1 MTNNVRPV
9 AQLNLP
15 SSESEKFVWDLNL
28 AEAGEIPRSTRSK
41 PPDYHIYL
49 ASKNEATPPLTST
62 PKAVELTDVPLP
74 DSSGSW
80 ENGHKNSGEKFG
92 VIQKQPSSFS
102 GTSPIINNPSNQ
114 IDIDVGKHAAG
125 DLPALSLN
133 TQSDFADEQPAIVLD
148 DIGGENLQALQQG
161 AVVQAPLI
169 LNQVVIDP
177 VGVPIPLNPPNPVGL
192 LPPVV
197 VPDDGNIGDSSD
209 DELNDITMTEN
220 VIAPPPQFF
229 GQVKSGPV

>member
-15 SSESEKFVWDLNL
+15 SSEPKKFVWDLNF
-28 AEAGEIPRSTRSK
+28 AEAGDLPRSTRSN

-49 ASKNEATPPLTST
+49 ASKNEATTPLTST
-62 PKAVELTDVPLP
+62 PKTVEVSHVPLP

-80 ENGHKNSGEKFG
+80 ENAHKNSGEKFG

-102 GTSPIINNPSNQ
+102 GTSPIINNPLDQ
-114 IDIDVGKHAAG
+114 IDIDVGKHAVG
-125 DLPALSLN
+125 NLPALLLN
-133 TQSDFADEQPAIVLD
+133 AQSDVADEQPAIVFD
-148 DIGGENLQALQQG
+148 DIGGENLQVLQQG

-177 VGVPIPLNPPNPVGL
+177 IGVPIPFIPPNPVGP

-197 VPDDGNIGDSSD
+197 TLDMLLYYLYIYVV
-209 DELNDITMTEN
+209 L
-220 VIAPPPQFF
+220 
-229 GQVKSGPV
+229 K

>member
-15 SSESEKFVWDLNL
+15 SAESEKFVWDLKL

-49 ASKNEATPPLTST
+49 ASDKEATPLLTST
-62 PKAVELTDVPLP
+62 PKAVDLTNVPLP
-74 DSSGSW
+74 HSSGSW
-80 ENGHKNSGEKFG
+80 EHDHKSSDEKFG

-102 GTSPIINNPSNQ
+102 GTSPIINNPLDQ
-114 IDIDVGKHAAG
+114 VYIDVGKYAVG
-125 DLPALSLN
+125 NLPALLLDA
-133 TQSDFADEQPAIVLD
+133 QSDVADEQPAIVLD
-148 DIGGENLQALQQG
+148 DIGGENLQVLQQG

-177 VGVPIPLNPPNPVGL
+177 VGVPIPFIPPNPVGP

-197 VPDDGNIGDSSD
+197 TLDMLLYYLYIYVV
-209 DELNDITMTEN
+209 L
-220 VIAPPPQFF
+220 
-229 GQVKSGPV
+229 K

>member
-1 MTNNVRPV
+1 M
-9 AQLNLP
+9 
-15 SSESEKFVWDLNL
+15 
-28 AEAGEIPRSTRSK
+28 
-41 PPDYHIYL
+41 
-49 ASKNEATPPLTST
+49 
-62 PKAVELTDVPLP
+62 
-74 DSSGSW
+74 DS
-80 ENGHKNSGEKFG
+80 
-92 VIQKQPSSFS
+92 
-102 GTSPIINNPSNQ
+102 
-114 IDIDVGKHAAG
+114 
-125 DLPALSLN
+125 
-133 TQSDFADEQPAIVLD
+133 ADEQPAIVFD
-148 DIGGENLQALQQG
+148 DTGGENLQALQQG